1 MLPTFFPVPII
12 DISHAIQIISF
23 RIVQS
28 FATLKKSSP
37 PCLSQSAKKPSFYNV
52 GLVFREN
59 NHKNF
64 FCEQTIQNQYPQ
76 HCMNHINVIGHSPRI
91 SHGKEWLQTAELRFF
106 GVYMEY
112 RYFLHRAFPVPSTQ
126 SHLSRKSLPA
136 GTSAITFPALCLM
149 VQPRLSEH
157 RVTLHIMDR
166 IECAICFSETLF
178 FYFSKI

>member
-28 FATLKKSSP
+28 FATLKKFIASLTEP
-37 PCLSQSAKKPSFYNV
+37 ARQEIFILYV
-52 GLVFREN
+52 GFVSREN

-64 FCEQTIQNQYPQ
+64 FCEQTIQSQYLK
-76 HCMNHINVIGHSPRI
+76 HCVNHINVIGHSPRI
-91 SHGKEWLQTAELRFF
+91 SHGKEWLQTAKLRFW

-112 RYFLHRAFPVPSTQ
+112 RYFSHRAFPVPSTQ

-136 GTSAITFPALCLM
+136 GTSAITFPALCLIA
-149 VQPRLSEH
+149 QPRLSEH
-157 RVTLHIMDR
+157 RVC
-166 IECAICFSETLF
+166 CAHNGPN
-178 FYFSKI
+178 